1 MINRARL
8 TPYLFLVPVFI
19 LVIGFRYY
27 PTLLAVVRSFFYWN
41 GTGTAIFAGLENYV
55 ELFGDSTFLISLRN
69 LVMFTV
75 VRIVMI
81 ASLTFIVAEVVYSL
95 ASDARAYRWKVAFIV
110 PMVVPWVVI
119 LLIWQFIYN
128 PDIGILNQLLDIFGL
143 DGLRR
148 SWLGDPDSALI
159 SLALVQ
165 FPYVATIQF
174 LIIVSGVQS
183 MPIEQKESSM
193 LDGAGVLR
201 RILFIDLPTVRP
213 QIILAVLLTL
223 IYSFQRFAMFE
234 VLTQGGPGS
243 ATQVPGY
250 YLYQSAFNY
259 TRFGYAC
266 AIGVVLM
273 MILMSISSLNLKF
286 MESDLGN

>member
-1 MINRARL
+1 MIHRARL
-8 TPYLFLVPVFI
+8 TPYLFLIPVFT

-41 GTGTAIFAGLENYV
+41 GTGTATFVGLENYV

-69 LVMFTV
+69 LVVFTV
-75 VRIVMI
+75 ARIVMI
-81 ASLTFIVAEVVYSL
+81 ASLTFIVAEVIHSF
-95 ASDARAYRWKVAFIV
+95 ASDARAYRWKVAFVV

-119 LLIWQFIYN
+119 LLIWRFIYN
-128 PDIGILNQLLDIFGL
+128 PDIGILNRLLDLLGL

-148 SWLGDPDSALI
+148 AWLGDPDSALI

-183 MPIEQKESSM
+183 IPTEQKESSM
-193 LDGAGVLR
+193 LDGAGVVQ
-201 RILFIDLPTVRP
+201 RILFIDLPIVRP
-213 QIILAVLLTL
+213 QIILAILLTL

-259 TRFGYAC
+259 ARFGYAC

-273 MILMSISSLNLKF
+273 VILMSISSLNLKF
-286 MESDLGN
+286 MESDLGD